1 MMEPDGTTGK
11 EAGFSLLILS
21 ISLAVFMSSLDAT
34 IVTIA
39 LPAISEAFRISSTAV
54 SWVATIYLLVMA
66 GCVLVFGKIADIVGF
81 RKIFIAGFALFTLG
95 SLCCGTLPDLT
106 GSFLTLIGSRV
117 LQAIGGAMM
126 TAIAPA
132 MITTFIPM
140 DRKGKAMG
148 VVMTFAA
155 LGTAIGPAIGGI
167 LTQYLSWHW
176 IFFINMPV
184 GIAAILLGL
193 KVVPGTA
200 GSGTMSG
207 FDRTGAVLI
216 FVGLASL
223 LVVVSE
229 GDDAGWTSPAIL
241 VLAAVAIIALS
252 WFVRHERGAA
262 DPLLDLR
269 LFASSNFAVTN
280 LLFALVFFSFSGIS
294 YLLPFY
300 LKYVRNFDTSSAGLI
315 LTSLSFAMMAAGILS
330 GVSLIRLGAKKLCIA
345 AGIFLSAGYFLM
357 TRLHTDT
364 HAGYVVLCLVL
375 IGFGL
380 GLMVTPASTLIL
392 NSVARSRQGMISS
405 LTSLERF
412 APQTLG
418 IALFN
423 LVFIQG
429 VLTIAANHEVT
440 RSSPA
445 AMQLKVL
452 TAGFDLAFLVSFL
465 LGLVILALAIM
476 VREEIHPDYRGKTAS
491 DEPPAGL
498 L

>member
-21 ISLAVFMSSLDAT
+21 LSLAVFMSSLDAT

-39 LPAISEAFRISSTAV
+39 LPAISEAFQISSTAV

-81 RKIFIAGFALFTLG
+81 RKIFIAGFSLFTLG

-106 GSFLTLIGSRV
+106 GSFLTLIGSRI
-117 LQAIGGAMM
+117 LQATGGAMM
-126 TAIAPA
+126 TAITPA

-140 DRKGKAMG
+140 DLKGKAMG
-148 VVMTFAA
+148 VVMTFA
-155 LGTAIGPAIGGI
+155 AIGPAIGGI

-176 IFFINMPV
+176 IFFINVPV

-200 GSGTMSG
+200 GSPTMSG
-207 FDRTGAVLI
+207 FDRTGAGLI

-252 WFVRHERGAA
+252 WFVRHELGAA

-330 GVSLIRLGAKKLCIA
+330 GVSLTRLGAKKLCIA

-357 TRLHTDT
+357 ARLHTDT

-465 LGLVILALAIM
+465 LGLVILALAI
-476 VREEIHPDYRGKTAS
+476 VVQEEIHPDYLGKTAS
-491 DEPPAGL
+491 DDPAAGL